1 MPIFLLVKRNEEISK
16 FSLISYRNFP
26 GYLGLNTISLFMTAT
41 LQGLRKSKSRN
52 QRHDDD

>member
-52 QRHDDD
+52 QRYDDG